1 MLEIG
6 EFKMT
11 YEELVQFRETVAAPA
26 MKRLLDNTE
35 LAEGTCFIDKVS
47 LSYLDGRSWGV
58 DCVFKASGL
67 ICENGVVKP
76 FECYAEDEEFGDF
89 LQKLKSC
96 AFISAGDVFITN
108 ELMELELKTT
118 MRCVSALV
126 PLFEDVA
133 LLNNMERCSE
143 PPEYL
148 KMCYIY
154 QQENSSKAV
163 DELISDAEQRV
174 ECDVDEPMVDFEKD
188 LPL

>member
-1 MLEIG
+1 
-6 EFKMT
+6 MT
-11 YEELVQFRETVAAPA
+11 YEELIQFRDSVAAPA

-35 LAEGTCFIDKVS
+35 LVEGACFIDRMS

-67 ICENGVVKP
+67 VCENGVVKP

-96 AFISAGDVFITN
+96 VFISAGEVFITN

-118 MRCVSALV
+118 MRCASALV

-133 LLNNMERCSE
+133 LLNNIERCFESL
-143 PPEYL
+143 EYL

-154 QQENSSKAV
+154 QQENTPKAV
-163 DELISDAEQRV
+163 DELISDAEQRH
-174 ECDVDEPMVDFEKD
+174 EYDTNEPVVDFEKD